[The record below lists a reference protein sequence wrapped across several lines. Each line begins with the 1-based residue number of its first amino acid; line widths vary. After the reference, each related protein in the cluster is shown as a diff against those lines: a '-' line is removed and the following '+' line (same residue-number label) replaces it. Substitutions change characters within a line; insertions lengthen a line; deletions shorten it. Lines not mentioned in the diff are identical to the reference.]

1 MAINPELFNL
11 RETGELIPSLSGD
24 EYMLMSRKSVKF
36 GLDDIN
42 EKFRGHGDV
51 FVTNKRIILIRSKL
65 STNAL
70 SNFVSLCIPLKN
82 VYDLEFK
89 QPVLLASYLEG
100 FVKPCNNSI
109 YPLSGDSKWWISF
122 HKGGCATFVR
132 SFYKIYLKA
141 TREAITE
148 EDFENEYNRSNSSS
162 SNIAYI
168 DKTDPTVIYIQE

>member
-1 MAINPELFNL
+1 MAVNPELFNL
-11 RETGELIPSLSGD
+11 RETELIPSLSGD
-24 EYMLMSRKSVKF
+24 EYMIMSRKSVKF
-36 GLDDIN
+36 GLDDAN

-51 FVTNKRIILIRSKL
+51 FVTNKRIILIKSKAA
-65 STNAL
+65 TVGL

-82 VYDLEFK
+82 IYDLEFK

-109 YPLSGDSKWWISF
+109 YPLSSDSKWWISF

-132 SFYKIYLKA
+132 SFYKIYLRA
-141 TREAITE
+141 TKEAIYE
-148 EDFENEYNRSNSSS
+148 EDSEDKQNKSD

>member
-1 MAINPELFNL
+1 MSINPELFNL
-11 RETGELIPSLSGD
+11 RETGELIPSLLRD

-36 GLDDIN
+36 GLDDVN
-42 EKFRGHGDV
+42 ERFKGHGDV
-51 FVTNKRIILIRSKL
+51 FVTNKRVILIRSKL

-100 FVKPCNNSI
+100 FVKPCNNST
-109 YPLSGDSKWWISF
+109 YPLSGNSKWWISF

-141 TREAITE
+141 TKDSITE
-148 EDFENEYNRSNSSS
+148 EDLEDEYDRRNS